1 MIIQIY
7 NSSFTQHLFSGISYS
22 KERLSNVY
30 YTIKQNQGTRVLLS
44 IIGSNYNSDNKNSIQ
59 EVNLE
64 HVLNRIPNDDV
75 KVLVKN
81 AWKDLELI
89 VGQEV
94 RLLENNCKK
103 SFINR
108 FLKKTKNIS
117 FIIKSQSNKDTT
129 LNPSFNNIKLE
140 KLSIEL

>member
-1 MIIQIY
+1 M
-7 NSSFTQHLFSGISYS
+7 
-22 KERLSNVY
+22 SNVY